1 MSQSSNKSLKQI
13 GPSKFL
19 FHLNSKTIY
28 FLTFDNVDLT
38 NIEIILIKLCPKDTL
53 VYKNIIPFQNLGTGD
68 CSPQDTIKTLNFI
81 VYNFDFTISDQYHK
95 FVLSLNTKFKANVEL
110 FLYNKNM
117 ETNNLNKFLE
127 NKKQIDSM
135 QSKIHELIS
144 IISNQKKKINE
155 LKQKE
160 QNQIK
165 LINKIEEVTNG
176 IASQYRNNP
185 NKNNNN
191 NQQNHMNN
199 NVNAKNNFNNMN
211 QNDKQKNLLATV
223 APQSFKRNLDMNF
236 SNANNL
242 NNNNNKAG
250 FNKAKTLNLTVNV
263 KYSPYLPNN
272 TNIDNL
278 LTRPQNAYPSQ
289 PQQNF
294 QNPRNI
300 NLDNIEDYRYK

>member
-176 IASQYRNNP
+176 IASQYR
-185 NKNNNN
+185 K
-191 NQQNHMNN
+191 
-199 NVNAKNNFNNMN
+199 N
-211 QNDKQKNLLATV
+211 QNDKKKNLLTTV

>member
-1 MSQSSNKSLKQI
+1 MSQSSNKSIKQI

-19 FHLNSKTIY
+19 FHLNTKTIY
-28 FLTFDNVDLT
+28 YLTYDNVDLT

-117 ETNNLNKFLE
+117 EKNNLNKFLE

-191 NQQNHMNN
+191 NQRK
-199 NVNAKNNFNNMN
+199 KNTLFNF
-211 QNDKQKNLLATV
+211 TC
-223 APQSFKRNLDMNF
+223 SKRTIFD
-236 SNANNL
+236 
-242 NNNNNKAG
+242 
-250 FNKAKTLNLTVNV
+250 NKAK
-263 KYSPYLPNN
+263 KK
-272 TNIDNL
+272 
-278 LTRPQNAYPSQ
+278 A
-289 PQQNF
+289 
-294 QNPRNI
+294 
-300 NLDNIEDYRYK
+300 